1 MLECVGRQWSSASEL
16 KLKRDSGPHKS
27 MVGDLILEEFDG
39 VEKGASLAMQLCEG
53 PSGERNKEPVN
64 GREGIGALIEV
75 GGFGYADLGEIL
87 ESSPPCGLQSMSSRV
102 VCVSTWKLAGGVGE
116 GVLKVQGVCEVQI
129 PCNPKRIDKRISAS
143 CIGIASDAL
152 VDSVSQLIVHVMI
165 VHVPEN
171 KTVSLFCAGMARYPA
186 LSNVL
191 MLNVALAREKL
202 PSEQRGNSP
211 SPVVHSG
218 VEVPEPFLRKKIQDP
233 AEVHKG
239 AMNLL
244 QRKDINARKCP
255 SEVCHLL
262 SHLLFVAA
270 AECSGVPRRNGETRK
285 GALAIRRASPAK
297 PPTAI
302 AH

>member
-1 MLECVGRQWSSASEL
+1 
-16 KLKRDSGPHKS
+16 
-27 MVGDLILEEFDG
+27 
-39 VEKGASLAMQLCEG
+39 
-53 PSGERNKEPVN
+53 
-64 GREGIGALIEV
+64 
-75 GGFGYADLGEIL
+75 
-87 ESSPPCGLQSMSSRV
+87 
-102 VCVSTWKLAGGVGE
+102 
-116 GVLKVQGVCEVQI
+116 
-129 PCNPKRIDKRISAS
+129 
-143 CIGIASDAL
+143 
-152 VDSVSQLIVHVMI
+152 
-165 VHVPEN
+165 
-171 KTVSLFCAGMARYPA
+171 
-186 LSNVL
+186 
-191 MLNVALAREKL
+191 MLNVALVREKL

-218 VEVPEPFLRKKIQDP
+218 VEVPEPFLRKKNQDP
-233 AEVHKG
+233 AEVHEG

-244 QRKDINARKCP
+244 QLKDINARKYP